1 MNSMMRLFSG
11 SIMVLAAVRAPVSS
25 RRQYSASRLVSLS
38 SDDILP
44 SPLPPENTCAV
55 LGFRDV
61 N

>member
-1 MNSMMRLFSG
+1 
-11 SIMVLAAVRAPVSS
+11 MVLAAVRAPVSS